1 MRNPVLTF
9 VIGLLLGLAVA
20 GGTYFLGINS
30 GQAQAQDQ
38 ASQFFQ
44 QRGVNPNG
52 GGAAGAQ
59 GAGQGGFFGAGG
71 RGGGANG
78 ANGATGTITKV
89 DGNTITIQPLGGAA
103 TATPGALTVTLG
115 ASTSIIKTVTGAPAD
130 LQVGQRI
137 VVRGA
142 RSGNNI
148 AATGVQLSDL
158 PAGAGFGP
166 DGARV
171 SRTPTATP

>member
-20 GGTYFLGINS
+20 GGTYFLGIHS

-44 QRGVNPNG
+44 QRGVNPAG
-52 GGAAGAQ
+52 GGGAGAQ
-59 GAGQGGFFGAGG
+59 GGGQGGFFGAGG

-78 ANGATGTITKV
+78 ATGTITKI

-103 TATPGALTVTLG
+103 TATPG
-115 ASTSIIKTVTGAPAD
+115 
-130 LQVGQRI
+130 
-137 VVRGA
+137 
-142 RSGNNI
+142 
-148 AATGVQLSDL
+148 
-158 PAGAGFGP
+158 
-166 DGARV
+166 
-171 SRTPTATP
+171 